1 MKNSSQVAE
10 ALSWDVPK
18 QGVDVY
24 PARLSPEKLH
34 QASWLEGKK
43 AREQRLKDL
52 ESRRCEEGIVEFGK
66 VEKDVA
72 EREELLKGIS
82 R

>member
-1 MKNSSQVAE
+1 MTGKVSTMKNSSQVAE

-34 QASWLEGKK
+34 
-43 AREQRLKDL
+43 
-52 ESRRCEEGIVEFGK
+52 
-66 VEKDVA
+66 
-72 EREELLKGIS
+72 
-82 R
+82 